1 MATSPQPD
9 PGRLRSV
16 LGLGFGLAGAV
27 GGTIGAGILRTPGLV
42 AAELGAPWLIWSTW
56 IIGGLYALLGAVA
69 VAELTAALPR
79 AGGWWIYAQRAFGAR
94 AGLLTGWTD
103 WLAHCIGLA
112 WVATTAGDYAAP
124 LLPAAWL
131 PASWLT
137 SATLNGDAAIVS
149 KAIALAVIGLFT
161 LIQLRGVNAGSASQ
175 ELLSLAKAGAFAA
188 LVVAC
193 FVLPPVHTPAE
204 PSPLPA
210 ALTGGAT
217 LSWPALVVPL
227 VVALQGV
234 ITTYDGWASPA
245 YFAEEFSEPGRDL
258 PRSLIGGVLA
268 VLVLYLLINA
278 GLLRVLPLQDLAA
291 SSLPAATA
299 ATALIGP
306 AGGLVISAVA
316 LVALLGLINTAIMAA
331 PRILYGLSTAD
342 LLPVPA
348 LRSVNSGG
356 TPAPAL
362 LLTGATAA
370 ALVLLGNFERL
381 LAMGAVLYVSL
392 PLIGMASLLAL
403 RAREPDLPRP
413 FRCWGYPLTP
423 LLIACGSLAFVV
435 GAVAA
440 DPLSSLAALALAAVA
455 LPAAAAA
462 PVPGSVSPPDSRET
476 SAPAGRSP
484 RPRDP

>member
-1 MATSPQPD
+1 MTSPS
-9 PGRLRSV
+9 PGRLQSV

-42 AAELGAPWLIWSTW
+42 AAQLGEPWLIWGCW
-56 IIGGLYALLGAVA
+56 IVGGLYALLGAVA
-69 VAELTAALPR
+69 VAELAAALPR

-112 WVATTAGDYAAP
+112 WVATTAGDYTAP
-124 LLPAAWL
+124 LLPTAWL
-131 PASWLT
+131 PSGLL
-137 SATLNGDAAIVS
+137 SAGAAVVS
-149 KAIALAVIGLFT
+149 KAIGLTVIGLFS
-161 LIQLRGVNAGSASQ
+161 LIQWRGVKAGSASQ
-175 ELLSLAKAGAFAA
+175 ELLSLAKAAAFAA

-193 FVLPPVHTPAE
+193 FVLAPAE
-204 PSPLPA
+204 PPGTPPPLPTP
-210 ALTGGAT
+210 LETGAE
-217 LSWPALVVPL
+217 LRWPGLLVPL

-268 VLVLYLLINA
+268 VLLLYLLINA
-278 GLLRVLPLQDLAA
+278 GLLRVLPLPVLATA
-291 SSLPAATA
+291 NLPAATA

-316 LVALLGLINTAIMAA
+316 LIALLGLINTAIMAA

-348 LRSVNSGG
+348 LRAVNSGG

-362 LLTGATAA
+362 LLTAATAA

-413 FRCWGYPLTP
+413 FRCWGYPVTP
-423 LLIACGSLAFVV
+423 LLIAGGSLAFVLA
-435 GAVAA
+435 AVAA

-455 LPAAAAA
+455 YPAAAAA
-462 PVPGSVSPPDSRET
+462 PAPGSGAPPDSPER
-476 SAPAGRSP
+476 
-484 RPRDP
+484 